1 MTSCIL
7 DPTKDVIMET
17 VKEIADNEPNGI
29 LPRELHS
36 ILIRKL
42 NNCEDLYTV
51 NGSWSPI
58 IDRAIQVL
66 LDSELG
72 YLDGS
77 GNLHVSKVGK
87 SLLA

>member
-1 MTSCIL
+1 MFDTI
-7 DPTKDVIMET
+7 KDIIMET
-17 VKEIADNEPNGI
+17 VKEIAGKEPDGV
-29 LPRELHS
+29 PPEELHS
-36 ILIRKL
+36 LLIRKL
-42 NNCEDLYTV
+42 DNYDDLYVV

-72 YLDGS
+72 YLDGN
-77 GNLHVSKVGK
+77 GNLHISVVAK